1 MTDRP
6 NDREQAISDELQ
18 HVVPEDSLLLRNDG
32 DDTSSTF
39 ESRETDQK
47 AVDGLQHDSKQQRP
61 SLATG
66 ISSIARRPSF
76 IDEEEQPIVHA
87 AGNTKD
93 APVTWRSLPNKTQLF
108 VITFARL
115 SEPLTERSMAAY
127 LFYQLRW
134 FDEEASDS
142 TIASQGGILTA
153 AFAAA
158 QFLTAVWWGRAAD
171 SPWIGRKRVLLIGL
185 FGSFV
190 ACLGI
195 GFAKTFAQALFFRA
209 LAGALNGNV
218 GVLRT
223 MISEI
228 IKEKK

>member
-6 NDREQAISDELQ
+6 NDRVPVVSNELQ
-18 HVVPEDSLLLRNDG
+18 HVVPEDSPLLRDNV
-32 DDTSSTF
+32 DDTPSSLD
-39 ESRETDQK
+39 SRETDDN
-47 AVDGLQHDSKQQRP
+47 AAHGQHKDSKQQRP

-76 IDEEEQPIVHA
+76 IDEEEQPIAQA
-87 AGNTKD
+87 AERTKN

-108 VITFARL
+108 VITFSRL

-134 FDEEASDS
+134 FDNEASDS
-142 TIASQGGILTA
+142 NIASQGGILTA

-171 SPWIGRKRVLLIGL
+171 SLWIGRKRVLLIGL

-195 GFAKTFAQALFFRA
+195 GFAKSFAQALFFRA